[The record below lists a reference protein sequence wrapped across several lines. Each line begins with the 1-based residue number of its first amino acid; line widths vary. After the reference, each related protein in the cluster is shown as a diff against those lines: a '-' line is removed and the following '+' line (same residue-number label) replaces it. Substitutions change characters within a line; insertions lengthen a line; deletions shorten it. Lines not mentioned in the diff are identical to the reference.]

1 MANPTHTKA
10 WQSLQEH
17 SLQFKNP
24 EFHLRSLFQKDPLQE
39 SRFDKF
45 SASHEGLLLDFS
57 KHYLRDETFG
67 MLIQLAEECGLH
79 DAIEAMFTG
88 EEINATENRAVLHT
102 ALRAPAAD
110 QLPEVANA
118 LAKMTAFV
126 GDVHNGKWLGASGA
140 KIRDVVNI
148 GIGGSDLGPAF
159 VVDALSTFATGDVK
173 LHFAS
178 NVDPSHLNGILTTL
192 SPGTTLFIIA
202 SKSFST
208 LETHQNALLAKRW
221 FLDSGFTENDVDKHF
236 VAITSNLEAAEK
248 FGLAERN
255 LFPIWDWVGG
265 RYSLWSAIGLSIALS
280 CGMSNFKQLLA
291 GANAMDEHFKH
302 TDFRSNLPVI
312 SALLSVW
319 YINFFNAPS
328 TAVVPYSQKL
338 NLLPAF
344 LQQLYMESLGKSVDI
359 DGLTV
364 DYRTGETLW
373 GTPGTNGQHSY
384 FQLLHQG
391 TEFIPVEFIAF
402 IKPETS
408 GNTEQHNH
416 LLANCLS
423 QSMALMKGKPQS
435 NPHTNVAGNKPSS
448 TLLIDDLS
456 PYNLG
461 SLIAYFEH
469 KVFVQSVIWNINAF
483 DQWGVQLGK
492 KLSEKVVE
500 ALKDDRKADQ
510 LDESTAALI
519 KHILK
524 TEN

>member
-1 MANPTHTKA
+1 MVNPTQTLA
-10 WQSLQEH
+10 WQSLTAH
-17 SLQFKNP
+17 SQQFKKP
-24 EFHLRSLFQKDPLQE
+24 EFLLSSLFLE
-39 SRFDKF
+39 GRFKEF
-45 SASHEGLLLDFS
+45 SASHGDLLLDFS
-57 KHYLRDETFG
+57 KHYLTSETFR
-67 MLIQLAEECGLH
+67 LLTQLAEECGLQE
-79 DAIEAMFTG
+79 AIDAMFAG
-88 EEINATENRAVLHT
+88 EKINYTENRAVLHT

-110 QLPEVANA
+110 QLPEVSEA

-126 GDVHNGKWLGASGA
+126 ADVHSGKWSGA
-140 KIRDVVNI
+140 HGSKIRDVVNI

-159 VVDALSTFATGDVK
+159 VVDALATFATGDVN

-178 NVDPSHLNGILTTL
+178 NVDPSHLKDILAPL
-192 SPGTTLFIIA
+192 DASTTLFVIA
-202 SKSFST
+202 SKSFNT

-221 FLDSGFTENDVDKHF
+221 FLAAGFTEDEVASNF
-236 VAITSNLEAAEK
+236 VAITSNLDAAKK
-248 FGLAERN
+248 FGLTEQN
-255 LFPIWDWVGG
+255 LFPMWDWVGG

-280 CGMSNFKQLLA
+280 CGMDNFKQLLA
-291 GANAMDEHFKH
+291 GANSMDEHFKH
-302 TDFRSNLPVI
+302 TDFSHNLPVI

-319 YINFFNAPS
+319 YINFFDAPS
-328 TAVVPYSQKL
+328 SALVPYSQRL

-344 LQQLYMESLGKSVDI
+344 LQQLYMESLGKSVNVQ
-359 DGLTV
+359 GQSL

-402 IKPETS
+402 IKPENLESST
-408 GNTEQHNH
+408 QYNH

-423 QSMALMKGKPQS
+423 QSMALMNGDPQS

-448 TLLIDDLS
+448 TLLIDVLT

-469 KVFVQSVIWNINAF
+469 KVFVQGVIWNINAF

-492 KLSEKVVE
+492 NLSEKVVKVLE
-500 ALKDDRKADQ
+500 DGNASNQ
-510 LDESTAALI
+510 LDESTMQLI
-519 KHILK
+519 NHIHK
-524 TEN
+524 VRN